1 MEILTV
7 RQECQDLRKLVA
19 IVEDF
24 AGQRRK
30 ELVDHTVEPPVHV
43 VVKYPCVA
51 LRYPT
56 SPTLVSSVARRA
68 LLLCSSILSPCGWND
83 SRTLTGLR

>member
-1 MEILTV
+1 MEILTAC
-7 RQECQDLRKLVA
+7 QEHQDLRKLIA

-24 AGQRRK
+24 EGQCRK
-30 ELVDHTVEPPVHV
+30 GLVDRALEPPVHV

-56 SPTLVSSVARRA
+56 SPTLVSSVARRVHCLVA
-68 LLLCSSILSPCGWND
+68 
-83 SRTLTGLR
+83 RY